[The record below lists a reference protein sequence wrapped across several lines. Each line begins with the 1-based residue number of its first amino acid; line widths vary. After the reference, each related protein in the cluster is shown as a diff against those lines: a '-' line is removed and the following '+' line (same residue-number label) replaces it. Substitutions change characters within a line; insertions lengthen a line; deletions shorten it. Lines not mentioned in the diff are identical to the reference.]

1 MSSNPSVGSL
11 TPKYRPQVNAIAA
24 IIILAAAFA
33 LFSNLRLRSSHDS
46 STPTDKAAAGEAS
59 SSRYIVVLKEGQFDS
74 GYGAIEKAGGAVT
87 HTNKLGIVTV
97 TASSSDFIQT
107 MRASGLVLAV
117 AHNAGFKQAGLAS
130 VLDNT
135 TASLAEPPAAENET
149 CAALYGVPVGTGPDP
164 LGACQWDMRAIG
176 ATTAGS
182 YAVNQGSGALIGDID
197 TGIDLTHPDLTPNLD
212 VSSSCSFIYAT
223 TPTSLPAEQVAVG
236 DCSNKA
242 AVQDYSG
249 HGTHTA
255 GTIASAINGQGIS
268 GVAPKATLV
277 ALKAGTAQGF
287 FFTDSVVDAITYA
300 GDQRL
305 DAVNMSF
312 FADPWL
318 FNCRND
324 AEQKAIVQAISRATR
339 YASDRGVVLVAAA
352 GNEGIDLNHPT
363 ADEISPDFPAG
374 AAVTRT
380 VKNSCVVLPTELPGV
395 VVVSATGAQ
404 NLLTWYSTYGNIVDV
419 TAPGGSRFQT
429 PTFDANR
436 GRVLAPYSSTAGD
449 LAAVDALGRLV
460 QDPNTLAYYAWLN
473 GTSMAAPHATG
484 VVALIRATNLTMPP
498 GSVVAKLRKSATSLT
513 CPAALDPG
521 VAFFGAPVQF
531 CSGGKGSNS
540 FYGAGLVNALAAAR

>member
-1 MSSNPSVGSL
+1 M
-11 TPKYRPQVNAIAA
+11 
-24 IIILAAAFA
+24 
-33 LFSNLRLRSSHDS
+33 
-46 STPTDKAAAGEAS
+46 
-59 SSRYIVVLKEGQFDS
+59 VLKEGQFDS
-74 GYGAIEKAGGAVT
+74 GYEAIKKAGGTVV
-87 HTNKLGIVTV
+87 HVNKLGIVTV
-97 TASSSDFIQT
+97 AASSSDFIET
-107 MRASGLVLAV
+107 MNASGLVTAV
-117 AHNAGFKQAGLAS
+117 ARNAGFKQAAIAS

-135 TASLAEPPAAENET
+135 TATLGATPGAENGN
-149 CAALYGVPVGTGPDP
+149 CATLYGVSAATGPDP

-182 YAVNQGSGALIGDID
+182 YAVNQGAGTRIGDID
-197 TGIDLTHPDLTPNLD
+197 TGIDLTHPDLAPNLD
-212 VSSSCSFIYAT
+212 LASSCSFIYAT
-223 TPTSLPAEQVAVG
+223 TPTSDPSEQVAVG

-242 AVQDYSG
+242 AVQDLAG

-268 GVAPKATLV
+268 GVAPKARLV

-300 GDQRL
+300 GDLRL

-324 AEQKAIVQAISRATR
+324 TEQKAIVQAIGRATR
-339 YASDRGVVLVAAA
+339 YAKDRGVVLVAAA
-352 GNEGIDLNHPT
+352 GNEGIDLNHPIT
-363 ADEISPDFPAG
+363 DEISPDFPAG
-374 AAVTRT
+374 AAVSRP
-380 VKNSCVVLPTELPGV
+380 VNNSCVVLPTELPGV

-429 PTFDANR
+429 PTDDASR
-436 GRVLAPYSSTAGD
+436 GRVLAPYSSTAPD
-449 LAAVDALGRLV
+449 LAALDALGRLV
-460 QDPNTLAYYAWLN
+460 QDPVTGAYYAWLN

-484 VVALIRATNLTMPP
+484 VVALIRATNLAMPQ
-498 GSVVAKLRKSATSLT
+498 GSVVAKLRNSATPLP
-513 CPAALDPG
+513 CPKALDPG
-521 VAFFGAPVQF
+521 VAAFGAPVQV

-540 FYGAGLVNALAAAR
+540 FYGTGLGNALAPAH